1 MNHPLLKALHSP
13 HIEAVL
19 QRVDRAE
26 VDEMWSFVGKKKK
39 PRWLWH
45 ALDHR
50 SGKGWAYGFGRRT
63 DEAVVK
69 LKTLLK
75 PFGLRRY
82 STDSWGAYTRHLP
95 STVHSPGTRNTQP
108 IERKH
113 LT

>member
-26 VDEMWSFVGKKKK
+26 VDEMWSFVGKKKR

-50 SGKGWAYGFGRRT
+50 SGKDYGN
-63 DEAVVK
+63 DSVVFRCRSYR
-69 LKTLLK
+69 L
-75 PFGLRRY
+75 
-82 STDSWGAYTRHLP
+82 
-95 STVHSPGTRNTQP
+95 
-108 IERKH
+108 
-113 LT
+113 